1 MTIDWQQLEKDLSPI
16 KNYKDLCKR
25 FNRSFSYPF
34 IRKTFDFSIPAM
46 IDYTHRLLGGD
57 SRGRY
62 KEYEARITQGLTKLN
77 QAGCESV
84 FNLTRQTDSREKFE
98 LYVERVGIPASEII
112 QVLKYLVYWFI
123 PGEKYLSG
131 LVRND
136 PASSEVIKVM
146 AVHSIRTNLQLLQ
159 RGISAEGR
167 ISLAEI
173 TGLPPEVIMGLVN
186 RADFSRM
193 PWASK
198 ATISNIIGAGY
209 TSMAQLANAY
219 PEQLYADFFQHG
231 KDIGKNLK
239 FGNEIDNS
247 YRIAKIIPVLV
258 QGET

>member
-62 KEYEARITQGLTKLN
+62 KEYEARITQGLTKLY

-84 FNLTRQTDSREKFE
+84 FNLTRQTDSREKLE
-98 LYVERVGIPASEII
+98 SYAERVGIPASEII
-112 QVLKYLVYWFI
+112 HVLKYLLYWFI
-123 PGEKYLSG
+123 PAEKYLSG
-131 LVRND
+131 LVRNN
-136 PASSEVIKVM
+136 PASSQASKVM
-146 AVHSIRTNLQLLQ
+146 AKHGVRTNLQLLQ
-159 RGISAEGR
+159 HGISAEGR
-167 ISLAEI
+167 KSLAEI
-173 TGLPPEVIMGLVN
+173 TGLPMEVIMGLVN

-198 ATISNIIGAGY
+198 ATISNIMGAGY
-209 TSMAQLANAY
+209 TSMAQLANAD

-239 FGNEIDNS
+239 LGNEIENS
-247 YRIAKIIPVLV
+247 YRIAKIIPVVV